1 MKKLPRRII
10 MSLGGVLICAV
21 SIAVFKTAALG
32 LDPFQT
38 FMSGLDAL
46 IPLSF
51 GTLYALM
58 NLFILV
64 FVFFLDRHN
73 IGISTFINLFLLGYV
88 VDFSMMLLEMLLG
101 TPSLAVRFICLA
113 VGVVTLSVGVA
124 FCMTSDLGVSAYD
137 AIAIVLSEKLKLARF
152 KVCRVA
158 VDSLSIIVGIV
169 LFLLSGGRVSQIL
182 TIAGI
187 GTVITAFFM
196 GPLIDFFNRKLAIPL
211 MEK

>member
-1 MKKLPRRII
+1 

-21 SIAVFKTAALG
+21 SIAIFKTAALG

-46 IPLSF
+46 VPLSF

-101 TPSLAVRFICLA
+101 TPSMAVRFVCLA
-113 VGVVTLSVGVA
+113 VGLVTLSVGVA
-124 FCMTSDLGVSAYD
+124 FCMAADLGVSAYD
-137 AIAIVLSEKLKLARF
+137 AIAIVLSERLKLARF

-158 VDSLSIIVGIV
+158 VDSLSIIAGIAM
-169 LFLLSGGRVSQIL
+169 FLISGGSFSRIFTL
-182 TIAGI
+182 AGI

-196 GPLIDFFNRKLAIPL
+196 GPLIDFFNRMLAIPL

>member
-1 MKKLPRRII
+1 MNKLPRRII

-21 SIAVFKTAALG
+21 SIAIFKTAALG

-46 IPLSF
+46 LPLSF

-58 NLFILV
+58 NLLILV
-64 FVFFLDRHN
+64 FVFSFDRHK

-88 VDFSMMLLEMLLG
+88 VDFSMLVLEMLLG
-101 TPSLAVRFICLA
+101 TPTMAVRFICLA

-124 FCMTSDLGVSAYD
+124 FCMTADLGVSAYD
-137 AIAIVLSEKLKLARF
+137 AIAIVLSGKLKLGSF
-152 KVCRVA
+152 KLCRVT
-158 VDSLSIIVGIV
+158 VDSLSIVIGIA
-169 LFLLSGGRVSQIL
+169 LFLLSGGSFSKIL
-182 TIAGI
+182 TLAGI

>member
-1 MKKLPRRII
+1 MKKLPRRIF

-21 SIAVFKTAALG
+21 SIAIFKTAALG

-46 IPLSF
+46 VPLSF

-64 FVFFLDRHN
+64 FVFLLDRHN

-88 VDFSMMLLEMLLG
+88 VDFAMMLLDMLLG

-113 VGVVTLSVGVA
+113 VGVVTLSIGVA
-124 FCMTSDLGVSAYD
+124 FCMTADLGVSAYD
-137 AIAIVLSEKLKLARF
+137 AIAIVLSGKLKLARF
-152 KVCRVA
+152 RVCRVA

-169 LFLLSGGRVSQIL
+169 LFLLAGGRFSQIL
-182 TIAGI
+182 TLAGI

-196 GPLIDFFNRKLAIPL
+196 GPLIDFFNRRLAIPL

>member
-137 AIAIVLSEKLKLARF
+137 AIAIVLSERLKLARF